1 MAGIISG
8 LHRAIEENLSTSAL
22 VSKALKEYL
31 KSKKWLAAWE
41 DDMNLDEEYNVQ

>member
-1 MAGIISG
+1 MTGIISG

-41 DDMNLDEEYNVQ
+41 DDMNLEEEYNVQ